1 MERRTHVSKPEW
13 GTKRVCQGCGVRF
26 YDLNRSQI
34 VCPKCGTV
42 NSAEPPAKLR
52 RAAPRPIE
60 PARPAPAPV
69 EPEAGLIA
77 EGVTPAS
84 LEVEDEEEKD
94 KDEEVIED
102 TSDLGEDEDDVAEVK
117 EHIEPEGGR

>member
-1 MERRTHVSKPEW
+1 MSKPEW

-42 NSAEPPAKLR
+42 NTAEAPAKLR
-52 RAAPRPIE
+52 RAPPRAIE
-60 PARPAPAPV
+60 PARPVPAPI
-69 EPEAGLIA
+69 EPEASLVV
-77 EGVTPAS
+77 EGVAPAS
-84 LEVEDEEEKD
+84 LEAEDAEEKD
-94 KDEEVIED
+94 EDEEEVIED